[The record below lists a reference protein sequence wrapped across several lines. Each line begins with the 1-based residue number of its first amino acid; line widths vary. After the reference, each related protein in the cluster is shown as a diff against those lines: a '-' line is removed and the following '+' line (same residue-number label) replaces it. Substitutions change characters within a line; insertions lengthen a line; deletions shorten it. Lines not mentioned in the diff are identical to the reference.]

1 MRELLEGEDYG
12 LQSLR
17 TLKNCWV
24 EVSEGVRPKT
34 EGRNQWDAQL
44 LEDVVDTPGRPGAC
58 PLGGDGHQCYIM
70 STHP

>member
-1 MRELLEGEDYG
+1 MLGGGIGGSQAEE
-12 LQSLR
+12 
-17 TLKNCWV
+17 
-24 EVSEGVRPKT
+24 

-58 PLGGDGHQCYIM
+58 PLGADGHQCYIM